1 MPQTMRVKLTKNK
14 QQRGGAK
21 ASVKTT
27 TAGDFVPTVSSGTI
41 LRGLFDNCDEFK
53 TISTSSSTGFVF
65 DMHLPPN
72 SMIQLRSQT
81 LGEDRNPLPQ
91 IESKDRARFVNTGLR
106 LTNCCIKISLVRSF
120 TSVGSHKLMY
130 DAIKKQSVTAA
141 DASNE
146 VVNQKNMYKASICGA
161 GVHGVFM
168 PDAITHEIM
177 NPDTFRALVQRMKI
191 RAGVVVVTADSETAL
206 DWIIHNAA
214 VGIYN
219 IQVFC
224 MELIGSMG
232 VGGGGVGFTT
242 FREFYDNSVK
252 ALADPAIRFPPDAV
266 TVACKVAAAVL
277 STFIKS
283 SFWSYDT
290 HGNNIMTNGF
300 LLYLLVYLLDFGRV
314 YHISLDESKIKDFF
328 TKLLNISGF
337 IPYLERFFGV
347 AGGGGTAAIRIR
359 AKFNAIYDRY
369 NQPNRAIV
377 AGLFTINS
385 AVPNDIER
393 VRSNIFEILVL
404 LTLIDG
410 MTNFF
415 TYEQHGFQC
424 YEYMH
429 LIFQTESTFV
439 DLQSFVIKCSSTLAG
454 FSAKW
459 APDTVRQLTSNLD
472 VIAGLLQGAL
482 VPCAA
487 MGPPIAMDTL
497 RLPPPG
503 TPLSPDEIQYR
514 NERDA
519 LMEQEELDRQ
529 AAAAAAGKTAAQT
542 GFDAEMQFDPADSA
556 SESPSSAPSPPPT
569 RADLRQNPT
578 KKIKLS
584 SAGGQKTRINAKLRV
599 RRRYRNTRTSRKS
612 RKNRRLRRS

>member
-177 NPDTFRALVQRMKI
+177 NPDTFRALVQLMKT
-191 RAGVVVVTADSETAL
+191 RDGVLTTDSEKAL
-206 DWIIHNAA
+206 DWIIENAL
-214 VGIYN
+214 GKYN

-224 MELIGSMG
+224 MELIGSTG
-232 VGGGGVGFTT
+232 VGGGGVEFTT

-266 TVACKVAAAVL
+266 AVACKVAAAVL
-277 STFIKS
+277 STFTKS

-290 HGNNIMTNGF
+290 HGNNIMTNG
-300 LLYLLVYLLDFGRV
+300 LLSFLLVYLLDFGRV
-314 YHISLDESKIKDFF
+314 YHILLNERDIKDFF
-328 TKLLNISGF
+328 TRLLNIPNI

-347 AGGGGTAAIRIR
+347 AGGGTAAIRATIR
-359 AKFNAIYDRY
+359 AKFNDLYDKYKVRD
-369 NQPNRAIV
+369 RAIV
-377 AGLFTINS
+377 AGFFTIDP
-385 AVPNDIER
+385 AVPNDIAR

-410 MTNFF
+410 MTNLF
-415 TYEQHGFQC
+415 TYEQRGFQC

-459 APDTVRQLTSNLD
+459 APDTVRQLTLNLD

-487 MGPPIAMDTL
+487 MGPPIAMNTL

-503 TPLSPDEIQYR
+503 TPLSPDEIQYQK
-514 NERDA
+514 ERAA
-519 LMEQEELDRQ
+519 LMEQEEEARQ
-529 AAAAAAGKTAAQT
+529 AEAAAAGTTAAQT
-542 GFDAEMQFDPADSA
+542 GFDADLMHFYPVA
-556 SESPSSAPSPPPT
+556 SESPSSTPSPPPT
-569 RADLRQNPT
+569 RADLRQPT
-578 KKIKLS
+578 AKKPKLS
-584 SAGGQKTRINAKLRV
+584 IEGGQKTRINAKLRV
-599 RRRYRNTRTSRKS
+599 RRRCRNTRTSRKS
-612 RKNRRLRRS
+612 RKSRRLRRS